1 MILQVT
7 VDLDHEYMMQL
18 LALCSSRRSEVAE
31 HQGNYRCSHPGAMAL
46 IYKLHYRRTFIDMDE
61 EPWHSPRARAASC
74 PPSMREG
81 EESNEEQEESK
92 AHELYLEKVVREA
105 SKFHARRSRGSIG
118 HPEVCRRPC
127 VFLAAGRCGQGENCG
142 YCHCEHN
149 EPRARPDKKQRA
161 ALQGLQQDDLFAVVL
176 PHLQVRAE
184 LPQLRGKATQL
195 LRIVEDISVTTSPC
209 ASPSASSSCTSSSTL
224 SDSKLK
230 SLNKTLER
238 MTFSGLV
245 ALLCESIAKGN
256 TRDELLQALEDM
268 RAQCDIPP

>member
-1 MILQVT
+1 
-7 VDLDHEYMMQL
+7 
-18 LALCSSRRSEVAE
+18 
-31 HQGNYRCSHPGAMAL
+31 MAL
-46 IYKLHYRRTFIDMDE
+46 AFKLHYRRTFIDMDE
-61 EPWHSPRARAASC
+61 EPWHSLRARAASC
-74 PPSMREG
+74 PPSMPEG
-81 EESNEEQEESK
+81 EETTEEQEESK
-92 AHELYLEKVVREA
+92 SHELYLEQVVREA
-105 SKFHARRSRGSIG
+105 SKFHVRRSRGSMG

-127 VFLAAGRCGQGENCG
+127 VFLAAGSCSQGEGCG
-142 YCHCEHN
+142 YCHCAHN

-195 LRIVEDISVTTSPC
+195 LRIVEGISVTTSPC
-209 ASPSASSSCTSSSTL
+209 VSPSASSSSSSSGTL
-224 SDSKLK
+224 ADGKLK

-256 TRDELLQALEDM
+256 TRDQLLQALEDL
-268 RAQCDIPP
+268 RAQCAIPP